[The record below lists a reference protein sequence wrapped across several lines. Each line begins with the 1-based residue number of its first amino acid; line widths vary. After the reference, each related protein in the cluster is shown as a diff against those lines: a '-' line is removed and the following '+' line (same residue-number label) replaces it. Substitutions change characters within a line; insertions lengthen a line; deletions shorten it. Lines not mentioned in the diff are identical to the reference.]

1 MVWTADRSLKSGSS
15 RRPFCSAPG
24 LRPPMHSRSVG
35 LKLNWGR
42 RLQYK
47 SWKGGEVVRKDI
59 QVGDDTR
66 PFFSISIWQ
75 KHLASM
81 VVAGDVVLLQN
92 VKITKFGDIVEGR
105 ATHCSSLLSL
115 IHQPFQSLI
124 SKGVGDLVA
133 ECRVIGLTA
142 KEKLTKLMEWLL
154 RSASASTFSDFQPY
168 RHALPNTHFSKNWKL
183 EEKRKSKDY
192 FSLTEV
198 LRLTGSCK
206 AVFYASVG
214 DIFLPFISGLLGDE
228 SDKEKMFVSR
238 RVYGIEDSP
247 LATDLIC
254 TGCLLCGTPFDMEN
268 RYNMVEQN
276 AGPFYCSKTSNRL
289 HKISSIYRPFML
301 YVWDES
307 DYVPLLVKN
316 KAAELL
322 FGNLS
327 AERVYS
333 CFRGQQNDQNPD
345 PIDDHKDN
353 HHNSRGPNQIQAVG
367 VSEPVVSCALDAKK
381 SLGFKANVNDI
392 NFYLIW
398 LILLKSLL
406 QQGKNS
412 PLKFEIIVNPG
423 LDCENGR
430 FEMVSVWMPCSRT
443 NKIVS

>member
-1 MVWTADRSLKSGSS
+1 MHTSFI
-15 RRPFCSAPG
+15 PF
-24 LRPPMHSRSVG
+24 
-35 LKLNWGR
+35 N
-42 RLQYK
+42 
-47 SWKGGEVVRKDI
+47 I
-59 QVGDDTR
+59 
-66 PFFSISIWQ
+66 
-75 KHLASM
+75 
-81 VVAGDVVLLQN
+81 
-92 VKITKFGDIVEGR
+92 
-105 ATHCSSLLSL
+105 
-115 IHQPFQSLI
+115 
-124 SKGVGDLVA
+124 
-133 ECRVIGLTA
+133 
-142 KEKLTKLMEWLL
+142 
-154 RSASASTFSDFQPY
+154 
-168 RHALPNTHFSKNWKL
+168 L
-183 EEKRKSKDY
+183 EEHV
-192 FSLTEV
+192 EIV
-198 LRLTGSCK
+198 L
-206 AVFYASVG
+206 
-214 DIFLPFISGLLGDE
+214 
-228 SDKEKMFVSR
+228 
-238 RVYGIEDSP
+238 
-247 LATDLIC
+247 
-254 TGCLLCGTPFDMEN
+254 
-268 RYNMVEQN
+268 Q
-276 AGPFYCSKTSNRL
+276 
-289 HKISSIYRPFML
+289 L

-443 NKIVS
+443 KKIVS